1 MYTICYIRT
10 YVDQFLLFRFNYSFI
25 SYTFTYVTILM
36 TNTMCVHIEDYYVL
50 VQFLGSTHNP
60 SLFSTWPSGQKQP
73 SAHPL
78 LLQAIEEL
86 QV

>member
-1 MYTICYIRT
+1 MI
-10 YVDQFLLFRFNYSFI
+10 
-25 SYTFTYVTILM
+25 
-36 TNTMCVHIEDYYVL
+36 NTMCVHTEDSYVL
-50 VQFLGSTHNP
+50 VQFLGSTHKP

-78 LLQAIEEL
+78 LLQAVEES

>member
-1 MYTICYIRT
+1 MLCA
-10 YVDQFLLFRFNYSFI
+10 YVHTFNYSNF
-25 SYTFTYVTILM
+25 L
-36 TNTMCVHIEDYYVL
+36 L
-50 VQFLGSTHNP
+50 GQFMGSIHNP